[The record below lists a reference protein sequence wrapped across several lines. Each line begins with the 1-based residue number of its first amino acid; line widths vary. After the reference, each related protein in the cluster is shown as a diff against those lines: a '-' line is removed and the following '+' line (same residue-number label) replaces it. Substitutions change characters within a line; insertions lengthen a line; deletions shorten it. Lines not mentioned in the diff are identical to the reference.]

1 MRLTFRCL
9 PGFQD
14 LLPKPVPARKGLPEW
29 LKDMPSTAR
38 SETLGGVEVRTLKH
52 CPPLIDALSAGVLM
66 PLAAD
71 VTVRDGELSWDWE
84 APRVPGLRHTRSP
97 IGLHVP
103 EQTTGVPLPIHPGQ
117 FVVKFTSFWTLEVPD
132 GWSVLFLHPLNRE
145 DLPFRA
151 LAGLVDCD
159 RFTDGFVHFPALWT
173 NPGFEGVLKR
183 GTPVAQAIPVPR
195 EALEIVTEVMDET
208 RLDAHRAVEDGLA
221 EDPGFYRKTFRV
233 GPA

>member
-9 PGFQD
+9 PGFEEI
-14 LLPKPVPARKGLPEW
+14 LPKPVPARTGLPDW
-29 LKDMPSTAR
+29 LKAMPSMAP

-52 CPPLIDALSAGVLM
+52 CPPLIDALSAGILM

-71 VTVRDGELSWDWE
+71 VTVSGGDLSWDWE

-103 EQTTGVPLPIHPGQ
+103 EQATGAPLRAPQTQ
-117 FVVKFTSFWTLEVPD
+117 FVVKFTNFWTVEAPE
-132 GWSVLFLHPLNRE
+132 GWSVLFTHPLNRE
-145 DLPFRA
+145 DLPFRT

-159 RFTDGFVHFPALWT
+159 RFKDGFVHFPALWT
-173 NPGFEGVLKR
+173 EPEFEGVLAR
-183 GTPVAQAIPVPR
+183 GTPVAQAIPIPR
-195 EALEIVTEVMDET
+195 DAMEIVTEVMDET
-208 RLDAHRAVEDGLA
+208 HLGAHRDIEDGLS
-221 EDPGFYRKTFRV
+221 EDPGLYRKTFRA